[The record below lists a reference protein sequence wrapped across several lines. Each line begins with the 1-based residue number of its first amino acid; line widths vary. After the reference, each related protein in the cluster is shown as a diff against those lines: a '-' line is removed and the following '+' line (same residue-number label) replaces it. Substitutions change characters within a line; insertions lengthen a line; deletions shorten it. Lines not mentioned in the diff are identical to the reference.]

1 MKNCRGNQMWRALGL
16 TFLMALLSP
25 HIYAAHPEVSLAGSD
40 FEIDTDAN
48 LMVDDA
54 APSIDWEA
62 VAADVQ
68 ADEPSG
74 SDDDA
79 FGQGSKED
87 TPVPTPVTGSIPPN
101 KSDLKTFGVYLEAN
115 ASGRFLHM
123 FWHRVQDPSG
133 TTNMDFEFNQSD
145 TLSANGVTPVRTAD
159 DLLIQYDLANGGTFP
174 ELFLSRWIDGSG
186 GETSADCEA
195 SNKLPCWGTRE
206 NLSGS
211 GDATGSINDSM
222 ILAADAIPKLG
233 GSTLGDIDPRTFGE
247 ASIDFDAIT
256 SAGQCTTFGSAY
268 LKSRSSN
275 SFPAALKDY
284 ITPLAINVSNC
295 GTVKINKVD
304 DATPANPLAGAV
316 FELRNDNTPFGGSPG
331 AEDDLV
337 TSCTTTASGFCTMTG
352 ILAGSY
358 WVVETV
364 APAGHNLPTPPHQL
378 VTVNIDSE
386 TSVTFIDP
394 RKPATINIV
403 KKDDAG
409 AALQGA
415 VFTLFND
422 DTPQNGSYDSGS
434 DTSTGKSCTT
444 NASGLCTISN
454 ILPPGDFC
462 VVETTTP
469 ANYGTAAPQCF
480 ALALDQTKTLN
491 FVDPRLR
498 GAIKVTKTRKHAASG
513 AGNHPH
519 AGVTFT
525 FSGGSIIGSPTAVTN
540 ASGVACLDNLVLSS
554 LAGNYSVMESVPS
567 GYVALS
573 TNPQSVS
580 ITTAGTCGSGN
591 EASVSFSNMP
601 LTNISVSVDSQVVG
615 GTASTI
621 NCGSAG
627 STSTG
632 AGGDGA
638 LNMTNLQPGTYT
650 CVIIV
655 DP

>member
-1 MKNCRGNQMWRALGL
+1 MWQVLGL

-25 HIYAAHPEVSLAGSD
+25 DIYAAHPEVSLANSD

-48 LMVDDA
+48 LIVNDA
-54 APSIDWEA
+54 VPSIDWA
-62 VAADVQ
+62 VVAADVK
-68 ADEPSG
+68 ADVASG
-74 SDDDA
+74 SGDDA

-101 KSDLKTFGVYLEAN
+101 KSDLTTFGIYLEDS

-123 FWHRVQDPSG
+123 FWHRVQEPSG

-145 TLSANGVTPVRTAD
+145 DISANGVTPVRTAD
-159 DLLIQYDLANGGTFP
+159 DLLIQYDLSNGGTNP

-186 GETSADCEA
+186 GETSNDCEA
-195 SNKLPCWGTRE
+195 ANKLPCWNARV
-206 NLSGS
+206 NLSS
-211 GDATGSINDSM
+211 TGDATGSINDSM
-222 ILAADAIPKLG
+222 ILSADAIPALS

-268 LKSRSSN
+268 LKSRSSD

-284 ITPLAINVSNC
+284 IAPIEINVSNC
-295 GTVKINKVD
+295 GTLKIIKVD
-304 DATPANPLAGAV
+304 DAKPANRLAGAV
-316 FELRNDNTPFGGSPG
+316 FELRNDKTPFGVSPG
-331 AEDDLV
+331 PEDDKV
-337 TSCTTTASGFCTMTG
+337 QGCTTTGSGSCTMTG

-358 WVVETV
+358 WVVETY
-364 APAGHNLPTPPHQL
+364 APVGHDLPTPPHKL

-422 DTPQNGSYDSGS
+422 DNPQNGSYDSGS

-444 NASGLCTISN
+444 DVSGLCSISN

-480 ALALDQTKTLN
+480 ALTLDQTKTLN

-513 AGNHPH
+513 AGDHPH

-525 FSGGSIIGSPTAVTN
+525 FTGGSIVGSPTMVTN

-554 LAGNYSVMESVPS
+554 LAGNYSVSETVPA
-567 GYVALS
+567 GYVGLS

-580 ITTAGTCGSGN
+580 VTQVATCGSGN

-601 LTNISVSVDSQVVG
+601 LTNITVSVHSQVVG

-621 NCGSAG
+621 NCGSPPG
-627 STSTG
+627 TTNTG

-638 LNMTNLQPGTYT
+638 LNLTNLQPGTYT
-650 CVIIV
+650 CVIVV